1 MSVLSYLRETRAEL
15 SHVSWPTKRQATVF
29 SVVVVIVSVL
39 VSLFLGFFDLVFS
52 RILNLFI

>member
-52 RILNLFI
+52 RILNLFV